1 MGILRPK
8 NGPILHTF
16 VINSVAWLGPT
27 PTLNFCQSPRKG
39 RYIYVLTP
47 SGLEAC
53 ARLAKRFLQ
62 RRLHEY
68 DELVAEIERLKQEAG
83 EE

>member
-1 MGILRPK
+1 MDKGWVK
-8 NGPILHTF
+8 
-16 VINSVAWLGPT
+16 AD
-27 PTLNFCQSPRKG
+27 NFCQSPRKG

-47 SGLEAC
+47 SGLEAR

-62 RRLHEY
+62 RKLREY

>member
-1 MGILRPK
+1 LRGLRRSEPSS
-8 NGPILHTF
+8 N
-16 VINSVAWLGPT
+16 
-27 PTLNFCQSPRKG
+27 
-39 RYIYVLTP
+39 IYVLTP
-47 SGLEAC
+47 SGLEAR

-62 RRLHEY
+62 RKLREY